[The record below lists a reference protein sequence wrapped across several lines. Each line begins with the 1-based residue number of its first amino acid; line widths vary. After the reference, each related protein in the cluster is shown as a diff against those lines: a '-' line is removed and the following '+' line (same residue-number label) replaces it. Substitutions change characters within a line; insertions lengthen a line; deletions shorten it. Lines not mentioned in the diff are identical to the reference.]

1 MTRRANDERGQV
13 AVAVLLTIAAL
24 VLAVGIVVGGYQLG
38 WWLKGNAV
46 NRTAKINRTS
56 YEVQQTYREK
66 ALDDIASVRAVDA
79 QIAEPSTAEAVKSQL
94 RAQRIAI
101 VTQTC
106 DAISR
111 LTTSGAGVDP
121 DIQSFHDGE
130 CL

>member
-1 MTRRANDERGQV
+1 MDQKERGQ
-13 AVAVLLTIAAL
+13 ATLTVLGTIAAL
-24 VLAVGIVVGGYQLG
+24 IVVIGILIGGYQLH
-38 WWLKGNAV
+38 WWLRGQEV
-46 NRTAKINRTS
+46 NRSAKINRTS

-79 QIAEPSTAEAVKSQL
+79 QLAEPSTSGAVKQQL
-94 RAQRIAI
+94 RAQRTAI

-130 CL
+130 CSA